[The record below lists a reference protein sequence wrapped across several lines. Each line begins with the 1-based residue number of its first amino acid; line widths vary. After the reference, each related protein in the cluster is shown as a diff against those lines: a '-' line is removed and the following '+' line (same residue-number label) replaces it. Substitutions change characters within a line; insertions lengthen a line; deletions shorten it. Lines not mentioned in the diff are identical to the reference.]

1 MSSGPHDASAE
12 GSMIEAV
19 WCAAYDLKQVIERA
33 KRGHRG
39 MCASDHQLLREIN
52 TALRSS
58 GFRIVSDG
66 Q

>member
-1 MSSGPHDASAE
+1 
-12 GSMIEAV
+12 MIEAV